1 MIGLLDLGNS
11 RYKWARLGPDGP
23 AEPAQGD
30 YGADPV
36 QAVAALLARQPGLA
50 RLYVASVRGAA
61 YDQALAKALLERLGL
76 EACFV
81 RPQARAGGLD
91 IAYDDPSRLGV
102 DRYLAMRAACARWR
116 GPLLVVDCGTAVT
129 LDAVD
134 GGGRH
139 LGGLILPGLNAMRA
153 GLRLSAAGLAGVRG
167 EAEELPLFAR
177 DTDTAVGS
185 GVVRALVAAID
196 RVSEQMAAAMGG
208 EPQRVLTGGDAP
220 RLQPLLAHRYYSEP
234 LLVLKGL
241 ALVAEH
247 DQCVS
252 SS

>member
-11 RYKWARLGPDGP
+11 RYKWAQLGPDGP
-23 AEPAQGD
+23 TALAQGD

-36 QAVAALLARQPGLA
+36 QAVAALLAEQRGLA

-61 YDQALAKALLERLGL
+61 YDQALARALAERLGL
-76 EACFV
+76 EARFV

-91 IAYDDPSRLGV
+91 IAYADPSRLGV
-102 DRYLAMRAACARWR
+102 DRYLAMRAACARWG
-116 GPLLVVDCGTAVT
+116 GPLLIVDCGTAVT

-139 LGGLILPGLNAMRA
+139 LGGLILPGLDAMRE
-153 GLRLSAAGLAGVRG
+153 GLRRSAAGLARIGG
-167 EAEELPLFAR
+167 EAQDLPLFAR
-177 DTDTAVGS
+177 DTEAAVGA
-185 GVVRALVAAID
+185 GVVRTLVAAID
-196 RVSEQMAAAMGG
+196 RVAAEMAAAMQG
-208 EPQRVLTGGDAP
+208 EPRRVLTGGDAP
-220 RLQPLLAHRYYSEP
+220 RLQPLLAHRYHSEP

-241 ALVAEH
+241 ALIAEH